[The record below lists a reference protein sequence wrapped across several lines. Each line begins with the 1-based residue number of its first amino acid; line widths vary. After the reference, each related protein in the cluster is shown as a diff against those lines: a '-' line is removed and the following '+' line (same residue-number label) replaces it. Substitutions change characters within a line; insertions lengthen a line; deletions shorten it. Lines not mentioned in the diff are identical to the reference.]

1 MAVRAADYRA
11 VQGGR
16 HLEIKITEAEKG
28 KKDVRYIRMRERV
41 TRCEEEIGSLKH
53 RVSNLEHNDEKQ
65 TKLTIAV
72 EKLAQNMESML
83 KEQTHQGER
92 ISALESREV
101 DQYKSIKNAVMVAL
115 VGGIIGAILTKVL
128 GLF

>member
-1 MAVRAADYRA
+1 
-11 VQGGR
+11 
-16 HLEIKITEAEKG
+16 
-28 KKDVRYIRMRERV
+28 MRERI

-72 EKLAQNMESML
+72 EKLAQNMDQML

-92 ISALESREV
+92 LSALESREV
-101 DQYKSIKNAVMVAL
+101 DQYKSIKNAIITVL
-115 VGGIIGAILTKVL
+115 IGGIIGAFLTKFL
-128 GLF
+128 GLL